1 MKRLVSAF
9 LAGAM
14 ALSLAAC
21 GGAAS
26 TSTVASSAS
35 ASGSAAASETAASD
49 LDYIKEKGKMVIG
62 YTVYEP
68 MNYTDADGNFTGFDT
83 ELATAVCEKLGVE
96 PEFVEI
102 NWDTKVVELDAKS
115 IDCIWNGMTLTD
127 DIMANTATTKAYAKN
142 AQVVVVKD
150 GTDYSSTADLVGK
163 TVVAEAG
170 SAGEAAIEGD
180 ENLAQADYVSKSV
193 QTDCLM
199 EVAAGTADAA
209 VLDLTL
215 ANAMIGEGTDYASL
229 KIVDE
234 LNAEEYGVAFR
245 KGSDAAA
252 VDLGEVAGVIDG
264 KSHHRCHHASAG
276 AGGPRVI
283 HAQQAGAKVDH
294 DDLQHQRRTAD
305 DPHESFHRAG
315 KRLAPAHG
323 AESDHQTQRQRKQQG
338 QCKQFTVEQKCA
350 GKAPQNHRHKNTPIN
365 PFLTKGTPR
374 SGGAPIILNVNA

>member
-26 TSTVASSAS
+26 TSTVASSA
-35 ASGSAAASETAASD
+35 ASGSADASASETAVSD

-252 VDLGEVAGVIDG
+252 AVDAAFDELKADG
-264 KSHHRCHHASAG
+264 TM
-276 AGGPRVI
+276 
-283 HAQQAGAKVDH
+283 QALADKY
-294 DDLQHQRRTAD
+294 DLALAD
-305 DPHESFHRAG
+305 
-315 KRLAPAHG
+315 
-323 AESDHQTQRQRKQQG
+323 
-338 QCKQFTVEQKCA
+338 
-350 GKAPQNHRHKNTPIN
+350 
-365 PFLTKGTPR
+365 
-374 SGGAPIILNVNA
+374 

>member
-1 MKRLVSAF
+1 MMKRFVSMF

-21 GGAAS
+21 GGATSS
-26 TSTVASSAS
+26 TAASSTAS
-35 ASGSAAASETAASD
+35 SAAASASAVSESADSD
-49 LDYIKEKGKMVIG
+49 LAYIKGKGKMTIG

-102 NWDTKVVELDAKS
+102 NWDTKIVELDAKS
-115 IDCIWNGMTLTD
+115 IDCIWNGMTITD
-127 DIMANTATTKAYAKN
+127 DIQQNAACTKAYAKN

-150 GTDYSSTADLVGK
+150 GTEYASTADLVGK

-170 SAGEAAIEGD
+170 SAGESAIADD
-180 ENLAQADYVSKSV
+180 ENLAQADYISKSV

-215 ANAMIGEGTDYASL
+215 ANAMIGEGTDYANL

-252 VDLGEVAGVIDG
+252 AVDAAFDELKAGI
-264 KSHHRCHHASAG
+264 
-276 AGGPRVI
+276 P
-283 HAQQAGAKVDH
+283 AQRH
-294 DDLQHQRRTAD
+294 QH
-305 DPHESFHRAG
+305 G
-315 KRLAPAHG
+315 L
-323 AESDHQTQRQRKQQG
+323 
-338 QCKQFTVEQKCA
+338 
-350 GKAPQNHRHKNTPIN
+350 
-365 PFLTKGTPR
+365 
-374 SGGAPIILNVNA
+374 

>member
-21 GGAAS
+21 GGSAS
-26 TSTVASSAS
+26 T
-35 ASGSAAASETAASD
+35 SAAASSAAASAAPASSAAADSD
-49 LDYIKEKGKMVIG
+49 LAYIQSNGKMVIG

-68 MNYTDADGNFTGFDT
+68 MNYTDADGSFTGFDT

-115 IDCIWNGMTLTD
+115 IDCIWNGMTLTE

-150 GTDYSSTADLVGK
+150 GTDYTSTADLADK

-170 SAGEAAIEGD
+170 SAGEAAIQGD
-180 ENLAQADYVSKSV
+180 ENLSKADYVSKSV

-215 ANAMIGEGTDYASL
+215 ANAMIGAGTDYASL

-252 VDLGEVAGVIDG
+252 AVDAAFDELKADG
-264 KSHHRCHHASAG
+264 TM
-276 AGGPRVI
+276 
-283 HAQQAGAKVDH
+283 QALADKY
-294 DDLQHQRRTAD
+294 DLALAD
-305 DPHESFHRAG
+305 
-315 KRLAPAHG
+315 
-323 AESDHQTQRQRKQQG
+323 
-338 QCKQFTVEQKCA
+338 
-350 GKAPQNHRHKNTPIN
+350 
-365 PFLTKGTPR
+365 
-374 SGGAPIILNVNA
+374 

>member
-26 TSTVASSAS
+26 TSTVASSA
-35 ASGSAAASETAASD
+35 ASGSADASASETAASD

-245 KGSDAAA
+245 KGSDTAAA
-252 VDLGEVAGVIDG
+252 VDAVFDELKDDG
-264 KSHHRCHHASAG
+264 TM
-276 AGGPRVI
+276 
-283 HAQQAGAKVDH
+283 QALADKY
-294 DDLQHQRRTAD
+294 DLALAD
-305 DPHESFHRAG
+305 
-315 KRLAPAHG
+315 
-323 AESDHQTQRQRKQQG
+323 
-338 QCKQFTVEQKCA
+338 
-350 GKAPQNHRHKNTPIN
+350 
-365 PFLTKGTPR
+365 
-374 SGGAPIILNVNA
+374 

>member
-1 MKRLVSAF
+1 MKLKRFASAV
-9 LAGAM
+9 LAGAL

-26 TSTVASSAS
+26 TSTAASASSAAGSAS
-35 ASGSAAASETAASD
+35 ASAAADGSD
-49 LDYIKEKGKMVIG
+49 LDYIKGKGKLVIG

-68 MNYTDADGNFTGFDT
+68 MNYTDADGSFTGFDT
-83 ELATAVCEKLGVE
+83 ELATAVAEKLGVE

-102 NWDTKVVELDAKS
+102 NWDTKIVELDAKS

-150 GTDYSSTADLVGK
+150 GTDYTSTADLVGK

-170 SAGEAAIEGD
+170 SAGETAIAED
-180 ENLAQADYVSKSV
+180 ENLAQADYVSKGV
-193 QTDCLM
+193 QTDCLL
-199 EVAAGTADAA
+199 EVAAGPADAA

-215 ANAMIGEGTDYASL
+215 ANAMIGEGTDYANL

-252 VDLGEVAGVIDG
+252 AVDAAFDELKADG
-264 KSHHRCHHASAG
+264 TM
-276 AGGPRVI
+276 
-283 HAQQAGAKVDH
+283 QALADKY
-294 DDLQHQRRTAD
+294 DLALAD
-305 DPHESFHRAG
+305 
-315 KRLAPAHG
+315 
-323 AESDHQTQRQRKQQG
+323 
-338 QCKQFTVEQKCA
+338 
-350 GKAPQNHRHKNTPIN
+350 
-365 PFLTKGTPR
+365 
-374 SGGAPIILNVNA
+374 

>member
-26 TSTVASSAS
+26 TSTVASSA
-35 ASGSAAASETAASD
+35 ASGSAAASASETAASD

-142 AQVVVVKD
+142 ALVVVVKD

-252 VDLGEVAGVIDG
+252 AVDAAFDELKADG
-264 KSHHRCHHASAG
+264 TM
-276 AGGPRVI
+276 
-283 HAQQAGAKVDH
+283 QALADKY
-294 DDLQHQRRTAD
+294 DLALAD
-305 DPHESFHRAG
+305 
-315 KRLAPAHG
+315 
-323 AESDHQTQRQRKQQG
+323 
-338 QCKQFTVEQKCA
+338 
-350 GKAPQNHRHKNTPIN
+350 
-365 PFLTKGTPR
+365 
-374 SGGAPIILNVNA
+374 

>member
-1 MKRLVSAF
+1 MKKFIS
-9 LAGAM
+9 M
-14 ALSLAAC
+14 ALAAGMVVSLAAC

-26 TSTVASSAS
+26 SAPAADS
-35 ASGSAAASETAASD
+35 SAAASTTEAAADSD
-49 LDYIKEKGKMVIG
+49 LAYIQGKGKMTIG

-127 DIMANTATTKAYAKN
+127 EIMANTACTKAYAKN
-142 AQVVVVKD
+142 AQVVVMKAD
-150 GTDYSSTADLVGK
+150 ADYTSTADLVGK

-170 SAGEAAIEGD
+170 SAGESAIQDD
-180 ENLAQADYVSKSV
+180 ESLSQADYISKSV

-215 ANAMIGEGTDYASL
+215 ATAMIGEGTDYANL
-229 KIVDE
+229 AIKDE

-245 KGSDAAA
+245 KGSDVAEA
-252 VDLGEVAGVIDG
+252 VNTAFDELKNDG
-264 KSHHRCHHASAG
+264 TM
-276 AGGPRVI
+276 
-283 HAQQAGAKVDH
+283 QN
-294 DDLQHQRRTAD
+294 LAD
-305 DPHESFHRAG
+305 KYSLT
-315 KRLAPAHG
+315 LA
-323 AESDHQTQRQRKQQG
+323 E
-338 QCKQFTVEQKCA
+338 
-350 GKAPQNHRHKNTPIN
+350 
-365 PFLTKGTPR
+365 
-374 SGGAPIILNVNA
+374 

>member
-1 MKRLVSAF
+1 MKRIVSAF

-26 TSTVASSAS
+26 TSTAASAS
-35 ASGSAAASETAASD
+35 ASGSAAASQTAAGD
-49 LDYIKEKGKMVIG
+49 LDYIKGKGKMVIG

-115 IDCIWNGMTLTD
+115 IDCIWNGMTLTE

-150 GTDYSSTADLVGK
+150 GTDYASTADLVGK

-252 VDLGEVAGVIDG
+252 AVDAAFDELKADG
-264 KSHHRCHHASAG
+264 TM
-276 AGGPRVI
+276 
-283 HAQQAGAKVDH
+283 QALADKY
-294 DDLQHQRRTAD
+294 DLALAD
-305 DPHESFHRAG
+305 
-315 KRLAPAHG
+315 
-323 AESDHQTQRQRKQQG
+323 
-338 QCKQFTVEQKCA
+338 
-350 GKAPQNHRHKNTPIN
+350 
-365 PFLTKGTPR
+365 
-374 SGGAPIILNVNA
+374 

>member
-1 MKRLVSAF
+1 MKRIVSAI

-14 ALSLAAC
+14 ALGLAAC
-21 GGAAS
+21 GGSAAS
-26 TSTVASSAS
+26 TSTAAS
-35 ASGSAAASETAASD
+35 ASAAASTAASQTESD
-49 LDYIKEKGKMVIG
+49 LDYIKGKGKLVIG

-68 MNYTDADGNFTGFDT
+68 MNYTDEQGNFTGFDT

-96 PEFVEI
+96 PDFVEI

-142 AQVVVVKD
+142 AQVVVVKE
-150 GTDYSSTADLVGK
+150 GTDYTSTADLAGK

-170 SAGEAAIEGD
+170 SAGEAAIA
-180 ENLAQADYVSKSV
+180 ENADLAQADYVSKSV

-215 ANAMIGEGTDYASL
+215 ANAMIGEGTDYANL

-252 VDLGEVAGVIDG
+252 AVDAAFDELKADG
-264 KSHHRCHHASAG
+264 TM
-276 AGGPRVI
+276 
-283 HAQQAGAKVDH
+283 QALADKY
-294 DDLQHQRRTAD
+294 DLALAD
-305 DPHESFHRAG
+305 
-315 KRLAPAHG
+315 
-323 AESDHQTQRQRKQQG
+323 
-338 QCKQFTVEQKCA
+338 
-350 GKAPQNHRHKNTPIN
+350 
-365 PFLTKGTPR
+365 
-374 SGGAPIILNVNA
+374 

>member
-35 ASGSAAASETAASD
+35 ASGSAAVSETAASD

-127 DIMANTATTKAYAKN
+127 DIMANAATTKAYAKN
-142 AQVVVVKD
+142 AQVVVVRD

-252 VDLGEVAGVIDG
+252 AVDAAFDELKADG
-264 KSHHRCHHASAG
+264 TM
-276 AGGPRVI
+276 
-283 HAQQAGAKVDH
+283 QALADKY
-294 DDLQHQRRTAD
+294 DLALAD
-305 DPHESFHRAG
+305 
-315 KRLAPAHG
+315 
-323 AESDHQTQRQRKQQG
+323 
-338 QCKQFTVEQKCA
+338 
-350 GKAPQNHRHKNTPIN
+350 
-365 PFLTKGTPR
+365 
-374 SGGAPIILNVNA
+374 

>member
-26 TSTVASSAS
+26 TSTVASSA
-35 ASGSAAASETAASD
+35 ASGSAAASAAETAASD

-180 ENLAQADYVSKSV
+180 ETLAQADYVSKSV

-252 VDLGEVAGVIDG
+252 AVDAVFDELKADG
-264 KSHHRCHHASAG
+264 TM
-276 AGGPRVI
+276 
-283 HAQQAGAKVDH
+283 QALADKY
-294 DDLQHQRRTAD
+294 DLALAD
-305 DPHESFHRAG
+305 
-315 KRLAPAHG
+315 
-323 AESDHQTQRQRKQQG
+323 
-338 QCKQFTVEQKCA
+338 
-350 GKAPQNHRHKNTPIN
+350 
-365 PFLTKGTPR
+365 
-374 SGGAPIILNVNA
+374 

>member
-26 TSTVASSAS
+26 TSTAASASAS
-35 ASGSAAASETAASD
+35 ASGSAAASQAAGSD
-49 LDYIKEKGKMVIG
+49 LDYIKGKGKLVIG

-83 ELATAVCEKLGVE
+83 ELATAACEKLGVE

-245 KGSDAAA
+245 KGSDVAAA
-252 VDLGEVAGVIDG
+252 ADAAFDELKADGTMQALADKYDLA
-264 KSHHRCHHASAG
+264 
-276 AGGPRVI
+276 
-283 HAQQAGAKVDH
+283 
-294 DDLQHQRRTAD
+294 LAD
-305 DPHESFHRAG
+305 
-315 KRLAPAHG
+315 
-323 AESDHQTQRQRKQQG
+323 
-338 QCKQFTVEQKCA
+338 
-350 GKAPQNHRHKNTPIN
+350 
-365 PFLTKGTPR
+365 
-374 SGGAPIILNVNA
+374 

>member
-1 MKRLVSAF
+1 
-9 LAGAM
+9 
-14 ALSLAAC
+14 
-21 GGAAS
+21 
-26 TSTVASSAS
+26 
-35 ASGSAAASETAASD
+35 
-49 LDYIKEKGKMVIG
+49 MVIG

-252 VDLGEVAGVIDG
+252 AADAAFDELKADGTMQALADKYDLV
-264 KSHHRCHHASAG
+264 
-276 AGGPRVI
+276 
-283 HAQQAGAKVDH
+283 
-294 DDLQHQRRTAD
+294 LAD
-305 DPHESFHRAG
+305 
-315 KRLAPAHG
+315 
-323 AESDHQTQRQRKQQG
+323 
-338 QCKQFTVEQKCA
+338 
-350 GKAPQNHRHKNTPIN
+350 
-365 PFLTKGTPR
+365 
-374 SGGAPIILNVNA
+374 

>member
-1 MKRLVSAF
+1 MKMKRILSMMV
-9 LAGAM
+9 AGAL
-14 ALSLAAC
+14 ALGLAAC

-26 TSTVASSAS
+26 TSTAASAS
-35 ASGSAAASETAASD
+35 ASAAGSAASASADSD
-49 LDYIKEKGKMVIG
+49 LDYIKGNGKMVIG

-68 MNYTDADGNFTGFDT
+68 MNYTDDNGTFTGFDT

-150 GTDYSSTADLVGK
+150 GTDYASTADLVGK

-215 ANAMIGEGTDYASL
+215 ANAMIGAGTDYASL

-252 VDLGEVAGVIDG
+252 AVDAAFDELKADG
-264 KSHHRCHHASAG
+264 TM
-276 AGGPRVI
+276 
-283 HAQQAGAKVDH
+283 QALADKY
-294 DDLQHQRRTAD
+294 DLA
-305 DPHESFHRAG
+305 
-315 KRLAPAHG
+315 LA
-323 AESDHQTQRQRKQQG
+323 E
-338 QCKQFTVEQKCA
+338 
-350 GKAPQNHRHKNTPIN
+350 
-365 PFLTKGTPR
+365 
-374 SGGAPIILNVNA
+374 

>member
-1 MKRLVSAF
+1 
-9 LAGAM
+9 M

-26 TSTVASSAS
+26 TSTVASSA

-49 LDYIKEKGKMVIG
+49 LDYIKEKGKLVIG

-115 IDCIWNGMTLTD
+115 IDCIWNGMTLTE

-252 VDLGEVAGVIDG
+252 AVDAAFDELKADG
-264 KSHHRCHHASAG
+264 TM
-276 AGGPRVI
+276 
-283 HAQQAGAKVDH
+283 QALADKY
-294 DDLQHQRRTAD
+294 DLALAD
-305 DPHESFHRAG
+305 
-315 KRLAPAHG
+315 
-323 AESDHQTQRQRKQQG
+323 
-338 QCKQFTVEQKCA
+338 
-350 GKAPQNHRHKNTPIN
+350 
-365 PFLTKGTPR
+365 
-374 SGGAPIILNVNA
+374 

>member
-96 PEFVEI
+96 PDFVEI
-102 NWDTKVVELDAKS
+102 NWDTKIVELDAKS
-115 IDCIWNGMTLTD
+115 IDCIWNGLTLTD
-127 DIMANTATTKAYAKN
+127 EIKENTATTKPYAKN

-252 VDLGEVAGVIDG
+252 AVDAAFDELKADG
-264 KSHHRCHHASAG
+264 TM
-276 AGGPRVI
+276 
-283 HAQQAGAKVDH
+283 QALADKY
-294 DDLQHQRRTAD
+294 DLALAD
-305 DPHESFHRAG
+305 
-315 KRLAPAHG
+315 
-323 AESDHQTQRQRKQQG
+323 
-338 QCKQFTVEQKCA
+338 
-350 GKAPQNHRHKNTPIN
+350 
-365 PFLTKGTPR
+365 
-374 SGGAPIILNVNA
+374 

>member
-26 TSTVASSAS
+26 TSTVASSA
-35 ASGSAAASETAASD
+35 ASGSAAASAAETAASD

-127 DIMANTATTKAYAKN
+127 DITANTACTKAYAKN
-142 AQVVVVKD
+142 AQVVVMKAD
-150 GTDYSSTADLVGK
+150 ADYSSTADLVGK
-163 TVVAEAG
+163 TIVAEAG
-170 SAGEAAIEGD
+170 SAGESAISED
-180 ENLAQADYVSKSV
+180 ESLSQADYVSKSV

-215 ANAMIGEGTDYASL
+215 ATAMIGEGTDYANL
-229 KIVDE
+229 AIKDE

-245 KGSDAAA
+245 KGSDAADA
-252 VDLGEVAGVIDG
+252 
-264 KSHHRCHHASAG
+264 
-276 AGGPRVI
+276 
-283 HAQQAGAKVDH
+283 
-294 DDLQHQRRTAD
+294 
-305 DPHESFHRAG
+305 
-315 KRLAPAHG
+315 
-323 AESDHQTQRQRKQQG
+323 
-338 QCKQFTVEQKCA
+338 
-350 GKAPQNHRHKNTPIN
+350 
-365 PFLTKGTPR
+365 
-374 SGGAPIILNVNA
+374 VNAAFDELKADGTMQALADKYSLTLAD

>member
-35 ASGSAAASETAASD
+35 ASGSAAASEIAASD

-102 NWDTKVVELDAKS
+102 KWDTKVVELDAKS

-127 DIMANTATTKAYAKN
+127 DIMANAATTKAYAKN

-252 VDLGEVAGVIDG
+252 AVDAAFDELKADG
-264 KSHHRCHHASAG
+264 TM
-276 AGGPRVI
+276 
-283 HAQQAGAKVDH
+283 QALADKY
-294 DDLQHQRRTAD
+294 DLALAD
-305 DPHESFHRAG
+305 
-315 KRLAPAHG
+315 
-323 AESDHQTQRQRKQQG
+323 
-338 QCKQFTVEQKCA
+338 
-350 GKAPQNHRHKNTPIN
+350 
-365 PFLTKGTPR
+365 
-374 SGGAPIILNVNA
+374 

>member
-26 TSTVASSAS
+26 TSTAASASAS
-35 ASGSAAASETAASD
+35 ASGSAAASQAAGSD
-49 LDYIKEKGKMVIG
+49 LDYIKGKGKLVIG

-142 AQVVVVKD
+142 AQVVVVKES
-150 GTDYSSTADLVGK
+150 TAYTSTADLAGK

-170 SAGEAAIEGD
+170 SAGEAAIQGD
-180 ENLAQADYVSKSV
+180 ENLAKADYVSKSV

-252 VDLGEVAGVIDG
+252 AVDAAFDELKADG
-264 KSHHRCHHASAG
+264 TM
-276 AGGPRVI
+276 
-283 HAQQAGAKVDH
+283 QALAEKYE
-294 DDLQHQRRTAD
+294 LALAD
-305 DPHESFHRAG
+305 
-315 KRLAPAHG
+315 
-323 AESDHQTQRQRKQQG
+323 
-338 QCKQFTVEQKCA
+338 
-350 GKAPQNHRHKNTPIN
+350 
-365 PFLTKGTPR
+365 
-374 SGGAPIILNVNA
+374 